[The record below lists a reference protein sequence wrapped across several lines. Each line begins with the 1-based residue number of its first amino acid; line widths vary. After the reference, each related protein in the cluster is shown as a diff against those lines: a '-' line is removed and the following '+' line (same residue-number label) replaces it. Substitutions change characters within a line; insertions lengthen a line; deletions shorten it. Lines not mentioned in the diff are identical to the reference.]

1 MSVGPESARDINEL
15 AKKGSVAP
23 KVIGFFVVLA
33 AGVGT
38 LLWFTDKRDQEKR
51 RDAVTTAWSRLS
63 TCVVGEPIAQGDKAS
78 VRFRRVQIAVAEE
91 EPTKLPGG
99 ASEAWPERCVKYVAE
114 LQTKAADGG
123 RVKASAEALA
133 QKAVELKKL
142 LVANTR
148 EARLADVSAPLDEVW
163 KAAADGGWTA
173 TKASDVTAA
182 PEPAKPRLQL
192 TDFTAHKP
200 LSTGQVPVK
209 SMKREMHRHRDLA
222 LVVVDAAVGPEPLLC
237 VVPDEVGDV
246 ECRKLSKEVVAMG
259 SEPRLIEPRED
270 GAPPL
275 LAFGDLASGGILRSD
290 TSAAVLKDEKF
301 GWGYVRKD
309 GVAFSVAYHND
320 DKDKKKLFVTRVSG
334 GAGGA
339 GGATKEAPLT
349 SVVELPGKVANENL
363 YYALGVAPGFLLSR
377 GLSAQGEPKLF
388 AQSLLPTGAEVIG
401 PAVEIGAVEA
411 WTNVGDND
419 HFASC
424 TSKGAVTTLVRDDYS
439 WKLATLPAPGA
450 KWTTP
455 ATVSYFEGFTCNGA
469 EVGLTSS
476 AKGGVRVTRCLAG
489 ACQSDEA
496 KLPDG
501 DRRSSAWLD
510 GVVAT
515 IDRTTDRGGVRLRVA
530 EPRAIANTG
539 AQVLFDD
546 WVSDGAVQ
554 TTRWLSDFQLF
565 PVGATAVLVVVTPK
579 GTWLARV
586 DRAGNVKPVDVVIK

>member
-1 MSVGPESARDINEL
+1 MSVGPESARDINEI

-51 RDAVTTAWSRLS
+51 REAVHTAWSRLS
-63 TCVVGEPIAQGDKAS
+63 TCVVGEPLAKDEKAS
-78 VRFRRVQIAVAEE
+78 VRFRRIQIAVAEE

-99 ASEAWPERCVKYVAE
+99 ASEAWPERCAKYVNE

-123 RVKASAEALA
+123 PMKASAEALA
-133 QKAVELKKL
+133 QKAVDLKKL

-148 EARLADVSAPLDEVW
+148 EARLADVSGPIDEVW
-163 KAAADGGWTA
+163 KSAEAGGWA
-173 TKASDVTAA
+173 ASRASDVVAA
-182 PEPAKPRLQL
+182 PEAAKPKLAF
-192 TDFTAHKP
+192 TDFASHKP
-200 LSTGQVPVK
+200 LSTAQVPVK
-209 SMKREMHRHRDLA
+209 SMKREVHRHRDLA
-222 LVVVDAAVGPEPLLC
+222 FTVVDATVGPEPLLC

-270 GAPPL
+270 GAAPL

-320 DKDKKKLFVTRVSG
+320 EKDKKKLFATRLAA
-334 GAGGA
+334 GAGG
-339 GGATKEAPLT
+339 GKDAPVT
-349 SVVELPGKVANENL
+349 SVIELPGKVASENL

-377 GLSAQGEPKLF
+377 GLDTHGELRLF
-388 AQSLLPTGAEVIG
+388 AQPFLPTGAEVVG
-401 PAVEIGAVEA
+401 PAVEVGAIES

-419 HFASC
+419 FFASC
-424 TSKGAVTTLVRDDYS
+424 SSKGAVTALVRDEYS
-439 WKLATLPAPGA
+439 WKVATLPAPGG

-455 ATVSYFEGFTCNGA
+455 ATLSYFEGFSCNGG
-469 EVGLTSS
+469 EIGLTSS
-476 AKGGVRVTRCLAG
+476 AKGGVRVTRCSAG

-496 KLPDG
+496 KLPEG

-530 EPRAIANTG
+530 DPRAIATTG
-539 AQVLFDD
+539 AQVIFDD
-546 WVSDGAVQ
+546 WADASGVQ

-565 PVGATAVLVVVTPK
+565 PVGATALLVVVTPK

-586 DRAGNVKPVDVVIK
+586 DRAGNVKPLDVVIK